1 MTACAAPPRCAALK
15 LAFHQTGKMD
25 YVVCSES
32 GAIVP
37 PHSFLSGFAVP
48 MPTKHKTTSPVPS
61 PDLLDRFASIVGE
74 RNTIRDPGEMDA
86 YLTELRN
93 LYTGNA
99 SLVLRPGSTPEVSQ
113 ILKLANETGTA
124 IVPQGG
130 NTGLVGGQ
138 IPFDGGEEIVVS
150 LSRMNAIR
158 AIDPEGNTM
167 TLDAGVILER
177 AQAAAEQVG
186 RLFPLSLAS
195 EGSCQIGGNLAT
207 NAGGTAMLAY
217 GNARDMVL
225 GLEVVLADGRIWDGL
240 RALRKDNT
248 GYDLKDLSIGSEG
261 TLGIITGAVLKLFPK
276 PAEHATAFAGLASVD
291 DAARFFGLARLAA
304 GAEMT
309 AFEIIP
315 RTGIEMV
322 LRHGAQVRDP
332 LETPHDWYVLIEL
345 SGREAT
351 GASDKCLENLLGEAL
366 EAEVIR
372 DAALAASLAQ
382 RNDFWRLRE
391 LMSEVQRLE
400 GGSIKHDISVPIAR
414 IPEFINRAN
423 DLVQVMVPG
432 ARTVPFGHYGDGNIH
447 YNVSQPTGM
456 DKDVFMAQW
465 DTIAAGVYEIVR
477 DLKGSISAEHGIG
490 RMKRDMLKKVK
501 SEVELD
507 MMRQI
512 KDLFDPKGILNPGK
526 VL

>member
-1 MTACAAPPRCAALK
+1 MTTEAKNKRTAP
-15 LAFHQTGKMD
+15 
-25 YVVCSES
+25 SS
-32 GAIVP
+32 
-37 PHSFLSGFAVP
+37 
-48 MPTKHKTTSPVPS
+48 
-61 PDLLDRFASIVGE
+61 DLLDRFAAIAGE
-74 RNTIRDPGEMDA
+74 ANTVRDAGQMDA
-86 YLTELRN
+86 YLTELRH
-93 LYTGNA
+93 LYTGRA
-99 SLVLRPGSTPEVSQ
+99 ALVLRPGSTQEVSK
-113 ILKLANETGTA
+113 ILELANETGTA
-124 IVPQGG
+124 VVPQGG

-138 IPFDGGEEIVVS
+138 IPFDGGDEIIVS

-177 AQAAAEQVG
+177 AQAAADQVG

-225 GLEVVLADGRIWDGL
+225 GLEVVLADGRIWNGL

-248 GYDLKDLSIGSEG
+248 GYDLKNLFIGSEG

-276 PAEHATAFAGLASVD
+276 PAEYATAFAGLSNLE
-291 DAARFFGLARLAA
+291 DAARFFGLARQAA
-304 GAEMT
+304 GGLMT

-322 LRHGAQVRDP
+322 LRHGDLVRDP

-345 SGREAT
+345 SGREAS
-351 GASDKCLENLLGEAL
+351 GACGECLENLLGDAL
-366 EAEVIR
+366 EGKIIR
-372 DAALAASLAQ
+372 DAALASSLAQ

-400 GGSIKHDISVPIAR
+400 GGSIKHDVSVPVAR
-414 IPEFINRAN
+414 IPEFITRAN
-423 DLVQVMVPG
+423 DLVQAMVPG
-432 ARTVPFGHYGDGNIH
+432 ARPVPFGHYGDGNIH
-447 YNVSQPTGM
+447 YNVSQPAKM

-465 DTIAAGVYEIVR
+465 DAIAAGVHEIVL
-477 DLKGSISAEHGIG
+477 DLEGSISAEHGIG
-490 RMKRDMLKKVK
+490 RMKREILKKVK

-512 KDLFDPKGILNPGK
+512 KDLLDPKGILNPGK

>member
-1 MTACAAPPRCAALK
+1 MTTEAKNKRTAPS
-15 LAFHQTGKMD
+15 
-25 YVVCSES
+25 SE
-32 GAIVP
+32 
-37 PHSFLSGFAVP
+37 
-48 MPTKHKTTSPVPS
+48 
-61 PDLLDRFASIVGE
+61 LLDRFTGVVGE
-74 RNTIRDPGEMDA
+74 GNTIRDPSEMDA
-86 YLTELRN
+86 YLTELRH
-93 LYTGNA
+93 LYWGKA
-99 SLVLRPGSTPEVSQ
+99 ALVLRPGSTAEVSQ

-158 AIDPEGNTM
+158 TIDPEGNTM
-167 TLDAGVILER
+167 TVEAGVILEQ

-248 GYDLKDLSIGSEG
+248 GYNLKDLFIGSEG
-261 TLGIITGAVLKLFPK
+261 TLCIITGAVLKLFPK

-291 DAARFFGLARLAA
+291 DAGRFFGLARLAA

-322 LRHGAQVRDP
+322 LKHGAQVRDP
-332 LETPHDWYVLIEL
+332 LATSHDWYVLIEF
-345 SGREAT
+345 SGHEAT
-351 GASDKCLENLLGEAL
+351 GASDKCLESLLGEAL
-366 EAEVIR
+366 KGEIVG
-372 DAALAASLAQ
+372 DAALATSLAQ

-400 GGSIKHDISVPIAR
+400 GGSIKLDVSIPIAR

-432 ARTVPFGHYGDGNIH
+432 ARPIPFGHYGDGNIH
-447 YNVSQPTGM
+447 YNVSQPVEM
-456 DKDVFMAQW
+456 DQTVFMAQW
-465 DTIAAGVYEIVR
+465 DPIVAGVHEIVL

-490 RMKRDMLKKVK
+490 RMKREMLKKVK
-501 SEVELD
+501 SEVELG

-512 KDLFDPKGILNPGK
+512 KALFDPKGILNPGK